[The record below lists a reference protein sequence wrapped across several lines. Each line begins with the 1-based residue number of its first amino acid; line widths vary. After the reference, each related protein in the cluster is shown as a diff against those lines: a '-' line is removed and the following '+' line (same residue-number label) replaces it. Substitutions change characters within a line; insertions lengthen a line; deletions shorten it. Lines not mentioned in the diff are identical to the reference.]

1 MFAGILFISA
11 FLIQHDALRAFVFY
25 AALENLL
32 LGIINLCFFFPL
44 DGFKITSVLLG
55 ADDMLWSMILVITK
69 PGTWKKQLDRGA
81 SGLARML
88 CVVFM
93 QLAQS
98 VAVIYILYNAAVIL
112 S

>member
-1 MFAGILFISA
+1 
-11 FLIQHDALRAFVFY
+11 
-25 AALENLL
+25 
-32 LGIINLCFFFPL
+32 
-44 DGFKITSVLLG
+44 
-55 ADDMLWSMILVITK
+55 MILVITK